1 MADQEASTNN
11 NNHSLQQQQQQQLN
25 NHAASELRG
34 SSGGT
39 AAEDTCCP
47 EDGFTAGHR
56 QLEREEEEEEEA
68 AAASTPTCRGCSFP
82 YLLVQALVHLCIY
95 IHKLSQDAY
104 SVSTYYEEQQ
114 LYYCAISVL
123 CLFVPS
129 LVYAAYLVADSI
141 LDRST
146 PASDICTKL
155 VNGLLLVP
163 WQIKGHVEVL
173 HFAAQRVCSC
183 TSPTKKEMSR
193 LRSLKRETFVLE
205 FFEDFYAGFIQ
216 ILLQLYLVVLFI
228 NSDETS
234 KALIGQLVGS
244 ALSLWSLI
252 RAVQR
257 KDDGLLTGSLS
268 FLGWVSVTA
277 ARGLALALVTAV
289 IHGWVVLACLAHAV
303 AMTAWISSFVRD
315 THRRQ
320 DSVRQDSGN
329 GDDPSRPLRSPWV
342 TTLIIFAL
350 FGLPSLVFWPIMFD
364 FKLKRRVFL
373 FVFVFIVENLLCFG
387 AWQLWGSDGT
397 PHNYRVLVSA
407 LLLGLTA
414 AGVFFIALYV
424 CCKPEKSDLV
434 VLQHIREDNANK
446 YGIYFDFC
454 KAIRIL
460 PDTSDIARGLEK
472 IRMLKLVN

>member
-1 MADQEASTNN
+1 MGDQETASTSRNSN
-11 NNHSLQQQQQQQLN
+11 GHSNNHHHLQTQLN
-25 NHAASELRG
+25 NH
-34 SSGGT
+34 T
-39 AAEDTCCP
+39 APARTVEDTCCP
-47 EDGFTAGHR
+47 EDGVIGEQHHQR
-56 QLEREEEEEEEA
+56 LEREDAEDQEEA
-68 AAASTPTCRGCSFP
+68 SAGTPVCRGCSFP
-82 YLLVQALVHLCIY
+82 YLLVQALVHLGIY
-95 IHKLSQDAY
+95 IHKLTQDAY
-104 SVSTYYEEQQ
+104 SVSTYYQEQQ

-129 LVYAAYLVADSI
+129 LVYSAYLVADSI

-183 TSPTKKEMSR
+183 LSPSKGEMVR
-193 LRSLKRETFVLE
+193 LRTLKRETFVLE

-216 ILLQLYLVVLFI
+216 ILLQLYLVVLFL
-228 NSDETS
+228 NADQTS
-234 KALIGQLVGS
+234 HALIGQLVGS

-252 RAVQR
+252 KAVQR
-257 KDDGLLTGSLS
+257 KDDGLLTGTLS
-268 FLGWVSVTA
+268 FLGWLSMTA
-277 ARGLALALVTAV
+277 ARGLALSLLTAV
-289 IHGWVVLACLAHAV
+289 IHGWVVLACLGHAA
-303 AMTAWISSFVRD
+303 AMTAWIVSFVRD

-320 DSVRQDSGN
+320 DSVRQDSGR
-329 GDDPSRPLRSPWV
+329 DSAEQPLRSPCV
-342 TTLIIFAL
+342 TTILIFAL
-350 FGLPSLVFWPIMFD
+350 FGLPSLVFWPIMFE

-387 AWQLWGSDGT
+387 AWQLWGSHTT
-397 PHNYRVLVSA
+397 PHNYRVIVSA

-414 AGVFFIALYV
+414 SGVFFIALYV
-424 CCKPEKSDLV
+424 CCKPEKTDLV

-460 PDTSDIARGLEK
+460 PDTSDIARDMEK
-472 IRMLKLVN
+472 IRMLKLVK

>member
-1 MADQEASTNN
+1 MADQEASANN
-11 NNHSLQQQQQQQLN
+11 SHHSLQPQQQLN
-25 NHAASELRG
+25 NHAAPELRAT
-34 SSGGT
+34 GGT
-39 AAEDTCCP
+39 VQDTCCP
-47 EDGFTAGHR
+47 EDGGVSAGHR
-56 QLEREEEEEEEA
+56 QLQEREEEEAEAEEGEEA
-68 AAASTPTCRGCSFP
+68 ASAPACRGCSFP

-104 SVSTYYEEQQ
+104 SVSTYYAEQQ

-228 NSDETS
+228 NSNETS

-252 RAVQR
+252 KAVQR
-257 KDDGLLTGSLS
+257 KDDGLLTGTLS

-277 ARGLALALVTAV
+277 ARGLALALLTAV
-289 IHGWVVLACLAHAV
+289 IHGWVVLACLGHAV
-303 AMTAWISSFVRD
+303 AMTAWIASFVRD

-320 DSVRQDSGN
+320 DSVRQDG
-329 GDDPSRPLRSPWV
+329 GEAGAARPLRSPCV
-342 TTLIIFAL
+342 TALIIFAL

-387 AWQLWGSDGT
+387 AWQLWGSEGT
-397 PHNYRVLVSA
+397 AHNYRVLVSA
-407 LLLGLTA
+407 LLLGLTTS
-414 AGVFFIALYV
+414 GVFFIALYV
-424 CCKPEKSDLV
+424 CCKPDKSDLV
-434 VLQHIREDNANK
+434 VLQHIREDNANR

-472 IRMLKLVN
+472 IRMLKLVD